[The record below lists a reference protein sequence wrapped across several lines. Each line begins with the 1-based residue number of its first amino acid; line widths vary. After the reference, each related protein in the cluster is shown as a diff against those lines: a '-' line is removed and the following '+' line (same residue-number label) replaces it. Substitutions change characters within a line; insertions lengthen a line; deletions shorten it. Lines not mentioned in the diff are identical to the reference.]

1 MGVSYRYMIIAPSIL
16 AADFSKLGDEVA
28 SVLDAGADWVHI
40 DVMDNHY
47 VPNLTIGPLIPSSL
61 RKAGIDAFF
70 DVHLMI
76 KPVDLIIPEFVKAGA
91 NLITVHPE
99 TTEHLHRTIQLIKS
113 FGCKVGV
120 AFNPSTP
127 LSYLDYVMDAVDLI
141 LIMSVNPGFG
151 GQSFIPS
158 SYDKIREVRSLIE
171 QSGRDI
177 SLQVDGGVKVSNIKD
192 VRDAG
197 ADNFVMGSAIF
208 STSDYQKT
216 ISDVRHEL
224 SR

>member
-1 MGVSYRYMIIAPSIL
+1 MIIAPSIL
-16 AADFSKLGDEVA
+16 AADFSKLGDEVS
-28 SVLDAGADWVHI
+28 SVLQAGADWVHI

-61 RKAGIDAFF
+61 RKSGINAFF

-76 KPVDLIIPEFVKAGA
+76 KPVDLIIPEFAKAGA

-99 TTEHLHRTIQLIKS
+99 TTEHLHRTLQLIKS
-113 FGCKVGV
+113 LGCKAGV

-127 LSYLDYVMDAVDLI
+127 LSYLDYIMDSVDLI

>member
-1 MGVSYRYMIIAPSIL
+1 MIIAPSIL
-16 AADFSKLGDEVA
+16 AADFSKLGDEVS
-28 SVLDAGADWVHI
+28 SVLNAGADWVHI

-61 RKAGIDAFF
+61 RKSGIDAFF

-76 KPVDLIIPEFVKAGA
+76 KPVDLIIPEFAKAGA

-113 FGCKVGV
+113 LGCKAGV

-127 LSYLDYVMDAVDLI
+127 LSYLDYIMDSVDLI

-192 VRDAG
+192 VKDAG
-197 ADNFVMGSAIF
+197 ANNFVMGSAIF

>member
-1 MGVSYRYMIIAPSIL
+1 MIIAPSIL
-16 AADFSKLGDEVA
+16 AADFSKLGDEVS
-28 SVLDAGADWVHI
+28 SVLQAGADWVHI

-61 RKAGIDAFF
+61 RKSGINAFF

-76 KPVDLIIPEFVKAGA
+76 KPVDLIIPEFAKAGA

-99 TTEHLHRTIQLIKS
+99 TTEHLHRTLQLIKS
-113 FGCKVGV
+113 LGCKAGV

-127 LSYLDYVMDAVDLI
+127 LSYLDYIMDSVDLI

-208 STSDYQKT
+208 STTDYQKT